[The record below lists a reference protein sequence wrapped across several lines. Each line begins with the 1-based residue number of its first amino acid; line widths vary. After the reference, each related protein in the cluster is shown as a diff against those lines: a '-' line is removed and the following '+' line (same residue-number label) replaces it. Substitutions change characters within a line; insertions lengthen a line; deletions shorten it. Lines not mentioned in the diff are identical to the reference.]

1 MQRLVAGL
9 VGAALFAP
17 GLARAEEGKAA
28 VATDPPPAAAEPA
41 AAEPAAA
48 EPAAVEAAGPVP
60 PEVNPPTAAGAQKKD
75 DRPAWETA
83 PAQRRGGFALGLNL
97 GLGLGAANGFPNDS
111 KKIGRA
117 DYYTES
123 GVGFATGSSLW
134 LGGALSDWLS
144 FGVGAGFSQILAGD
158 TESRAGM
165 ILFHTDAY
173 PLYALGGP
181 LEDCGVM
188 FQAGFGFPTT
198 IDTKT
203 DATLID
209 GAGSSYLF
217 VGGFWDG
224 IKAWQFHMGPY
235 AGVHY
240 MWSDS
245 VRRPLAIVGFRT
257 TLYTAP

>member
-1 MQRLVAGL
+1 MHRLLAGL

-17 GLARAEEGKAA
+17 GLARAEESAA
-28 VATDPPPAAAEPA
+28 VVATDPPAAATPA
-41 AAEPAAA
+41 PA
-48 EPAAVEAAGPVP
+48 PAQDPGPVP
-60 PEVNPPTAAGAQKKD
+60 PEVNLPTEALPKKKD
-75 DRPAWETA
+75 DRPEWETA
-83 PAQRRGGFALGLNL
+83 PATRRGGFAVGLNL

-117 DYYTES
+117 EYYTES
-123 GVGFATGSSLW
+123 GIGFATGSSLW
-134 LGGALSDWLS
+134 LGGALSDWLT
-144 FGVGAGFSQILAGD
+144 FGVGAGYSMILSGD
-158 TESRAGM
+158 TESRSGM
-165 ILFHTDAY
+165 LLFHTDVY

-181 LEDCGVM
+181 LQDVGAM

-203 DATLID
+203 EETLID

-217 VGGFWDG
+217 LGGFWDG

-257 TLYTAP
+257 TLFTAP